1 MLKLNR
7 MQKNSEIHIALA
19 HNDNYTEYSVVAV
32 TSVCETTRDVNLV
45 FHILDGGLS
54 ENSKRSLS
62 QIAQSYK
69 NAKIEFDKIDDTIL
83 RKYKISNYPEY
94 TFWSVLVPQVASIK
108 NLDRIIYLEADI
120 VAKESLKPLWNID
133 FKDNYV
139 LAVEDAYTKKL
150 SKKYLDKKSKFFNT
164 GLMVINCK
172 KWNEENISE
181 RAVYMALKNS
191 RKHKRYDK
199 IALNKL
205 FVQKVKFL
213 DLKWNLQYC
222 PINIWAEY
230 EDFEEYKKAIKNPA
244 IIHYTG
250 AYKPWKKGFGCY
262 QPKQE
267 DYLWAHKLTEFRL
280 DSYATWQKE
289 DSALKHLGFL
299 NLAAWHPL
307 FFMDKKYKRMQKL
320 ILND

>member
-1 MLKLNR
+1 MLKLNC

-19 HNDNYTEYSVVAV
+19 HNDNYTEQAVVAV
-32 TSVCETTRDVNLV
+32 TSVCETTRDENLV
-45 FHILDGGLS
+45 FHILDGTLS

-69 NAKIEFDKIDDTIL
+69 NTRIEFNKIDDTIL
-83 RKYKISNYPEY
+83 KKYKISNYPEY
-94 TFWSVLVPQVASIK
+94 TFWSVLVPQVAGIK
-108 NLDRIIYLEADI
+108 NLERVIYLEADT
-120 VAKESLKPLWNID
+120 VAKESLKPLWDMD
-133 FKDNYV
+133 FEDNYV

-150 SKKYLDKKSKFFNT
+150 SRKYLDKKNKFFNT

-172 KWNEENISE
+172 KWNDENISE

-191 RKHKRYDK
+191 RKHARYDK

-205 FVQKVKFL
+205 FIQKVKFL
-213 DLKWNLQYC
+213 DLRWNLQYC

-230 EDFEEYKKAIKNPA
+230 EDLEEYKKAIENPA

-267 DYLWAHKLTEFRL
+267 DYLRAHKLTEFRL
-280 DSYATWQKE
+280 DSYAAWQRE
-289 DSALKHLGFL
+289 DKALKHLGFL
-299 NLAAWHPL
+299 KLATRHPL
-307 FFMDKKYKRMQKL
+307 FFMDKKYKLMQEINL
-320 ILND
+320 G